1 MAAQREAFGTKAG
14 FILAAAGSAVGLG
27 NMWRFSYQAS
37 EGGGA
42 AFVLV
47 YIGLTL
53 MLGLPLLLAE
63 FSLGRKAQLGPIGAL
78 RAAAGAHWAKLGYVF
93 TLAGLL
99 ILAYYSV
106 IAGWTL
112 RYALESLTIGFPQN
126 AGEHFGTIAAG
137 PSAVGFHLFFMAAT
151 VFIVMGGIRAGIER
165 TALVLMPMLFL
176 LLIGLAIW
184 AIGLPGS
191 AEGYAKYL
199 KPDLAEL
206 TNPNVWR
213 AAAAQSFFSLSLGM
227 GCMLTFASYL
237 SRQGNL
243 PEAGTIVAFT
253 DFSVAFIAGLVVFP
267 VVFSFG
273 LQAAVGASTV
283 GALFIALPTAFE
295 AMGALGRFV
304 GFAFFVAL
312 AVGAITSAISMLE
325 VVTTWLMDE
334 WQITR
339 RRAALGSGLFI
350 AALGILPALD
360 TDTLGI
366 MDKIA
371 GELLLVFGSL
381 MIAILVG
388 WRVRASMLEELRHG
402 ASPAWQAVAPAL
414 LQVLRW
420 FVPPVVGVVL
430 IYSAIET
437 VAALREYFAL

>member
-1 MAAQREAFGTKAG
+1 MAVQREVFGTKAG

-42 AFVLV
+42 AFVLI

-53 MLGLPLLLAE
+53 TLGLPLLLAE

-78 RAAAGAHWAKLGYVF
+78 RAAAGEHWSKLGYVF

-112 RYALESLTIGFPQN
+112 RYALESLTTGFPQD
-126 AGEHFGTIAAG
+126 AGAHFGAIATG
-137 PSAVGFHLFFMAAT
+137 PAAIGFHLAFMLAT
-151 VFIVMGGIRAGIER
+151 VLIVMGGVRAGIER
-165 TALVLMPMLFL
+165 AALVLMPMLFL
-176 LLIGLAIW
+176 LIVGLAIW
-184 AIGLPGS
+184 ATGLPDS
-191 AEGYAKYL
+191 AGGYAKYL
-199 KPDLAEL
+199 RPDLAEL
-206 TNPNVWR
+206 TNPSVWR

-237 SRQGNL
+237 SREGNL

-267 VVFSFG
+267 VIFSFG
-273 LQAAVGASTV
+273 LQSAVGASTV

-295 AMGALGRFV
+295 AMGSLGRVV

-312 AVGAITSAISMLE
+312 AVGAITSAISLLE
-325 VVTTWLMDE
+325 VVITWLMDE

-388 WRVRASMLEELRHG
+388 WRVRSSMLEELRLG
-402 ASPAWQAVAPAL
+402 ATPRWQAITPAL
-414 LQVLRW
+414 LSVLRW
-420 FVPPVVGVVL
+420 FVPPVVGIVL

-437 VAALREYFAL
+437 YSALRDYFGQ